1 MHTFCLEL
9 MLRDLIMHVRMSTG
23 AHYSCSTYGFTR
35 TLSSLHLALAL
46 QPVWES
52 RESQAMLSLQCQ
64 KLSGLKPP
72 VLLWVSLGSG
82 YFYLIC
88 AMASC
93 FVVFPTSVYAIAIHA
108 QQYPPS
114 ISGRRRGSCFPSSEM
129 QKDEE
134 GGLALEE
141 ELCGF
146 HTRLCV

>member
-9 MLRDLIMHVRMSTG
+9 MLRDLMPVRTRTG

-52 RESQAMLSLQCQ
+52 RESQAMLTLQCQ
-64 KLSGLKPP
+64 NLSRLKPP
-72 VLLWVSLGSG
+72 VVLWVSLGSG
-82 YFYLIC
+82 YFYHIC
-88 AMASC
+88 AKASC

-129 QKDEE
+129 QKE